1 MVSELKNLLRGSTTI
16 ESSRQRLIFRGRV
29 LQDDLP
35 LRDYSISSGHVLHM
49 VARPVTD
56 VEHSNDS
63 NRNVPELPLSSSS
76 SLQSTENRNS
86 QFPHQNQGHSQSI
99 PSTQAGQLL
108 SLSRN
113 ELELLNHLLSSEAH
127 TRDESYQIS
136 QIQQQ
141 QNQQQRLQQQQQLY
155 TSDISSFSFQQSSRF
170 SLPVPIGANISS
182 TVPSTATPSR
192 NNMNT
197 TFDSIERIRQG
208 LLTMET
214 ILSTMDD
221 FQPPAVSLPSITA
234 TSSAT
239 TNQSNRTFRSI
250 FNEIEPSNILNDSA
264 HMDGK
269 SVTTDKSEKESVGN
283 KKFEQEVPISSS
295 SADENTKM
303 DSMASMEPYNM
314 IPITRTTL
322 EGVTGSIKSNEERTA
337 VSTSVSVPVTV
348 QESNRSNS
356 ISNDRNQNELKTH
369 RYYVGQWI
377 DVKDTV
383 SQWLEA
389 TVILVDLDRRSVFVH
404 YNGW

>member
-136 QIQQQ
+136 QIQQR
-141 QNQQQRLQQQQQLY
+141 QNQQQRLQQQQQLS
-155 TSDISSFSFQQSSRF
+155 TRMTVASS
-170 SLPVPIGANISS
+170 
-182 TVPSTATPSR
+182 
-192 NNMNT
+192 
-197 TFDSIERIRQG
+197 
-208 LLTMET
+208 
-214 ILSTMDD
+214 
-221 FQPPAVSLPSITA
+221 
-234 TSSAT
+234 
-239 TNQSNRTFRSI
+239 
-250 FNEIEPSNILNDSA
+250 
-264 HMDGK
+264 HC
-269 SVTTDKSEKESVGN
+269 
-283 KKFEQEVPISSS
+283 
-295 SADENTKM
+295 
-303 DSMASMEPYNM
+303 
-314 IPITRTTL
+314 
-322 EGVTGSIKSNEERTA
+322 
-337 VSTSVSVPVTV
+337 
-348 QESNRSNS
+348 
-356 ISNDRNQNELKTH
+356 
-369 RYYVGQWI
+369 
-377 DVKDTV
+377 DTV
-383 SQWLEA
+383 SF
-389 TVILVDLDRRSVFVH
+389 TSIH
-404 YNGW
+404 